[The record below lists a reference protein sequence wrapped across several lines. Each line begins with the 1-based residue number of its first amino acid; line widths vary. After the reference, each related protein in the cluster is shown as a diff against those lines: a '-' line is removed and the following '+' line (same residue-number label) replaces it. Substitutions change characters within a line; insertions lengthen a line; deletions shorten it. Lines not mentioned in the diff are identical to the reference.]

1 MNRLRD
7 LRLFISSYVE
17 IVRPIFVFP
26 LFLNFLSEMIQDFNF
41 IPHDCEELLAS
52 YSKKAT
58 SNHTYSTLTSIHGG
72 STIHR
77 SGQITW

>member
-1 MNRLRD
+1 M
-7 LRLFISSYVE
+7 
-17 IVRPIFVFP
+17 FP
-26 LFLNFLSEMIQDFNF
+26 LFLNFHSEMIHDFNF

-58 SNHTYSTLTSIHGG
+58 SNHTYSTLNPIYGG

-77 SGQITW
+77 SGPITW